1 MQCVLAYL
9 EDLNEKEGRLSS
21 PDSNPG
27 FPRRRFYESSKESA
41 EKIASKVAEL
51 LEGEVKSLEGDK
63 AKWFE
68 VRGEVK
74 GHSLT
79 FTAFYRY

>member
-1 MQCVLAYL
+1 MESLDQFL
-9 EDLNEKEGRLSS
+9 EEIAKISKGQELDILVYSYK
-21 PDSNPG
+21 
-27 FPRRRFYESSKESA
+27 SSKESA
-41 EKIASKVAEL
+41 EKIASKVAEP
-51 LEGEVKSLEGDK
+51 LEGDVKSLEGDK

>member
-1 MQCVLAYL
+1 MTMESLDQLL
-9 EDLNEKEGRLSS
+9 EEITKLNNGRELDIFVYSHEVNKE
-21 PDSNPG
+21 N
-27 FPRRRFYESSKESA
+27 A

-74 GHSLT
+74 GHSLI